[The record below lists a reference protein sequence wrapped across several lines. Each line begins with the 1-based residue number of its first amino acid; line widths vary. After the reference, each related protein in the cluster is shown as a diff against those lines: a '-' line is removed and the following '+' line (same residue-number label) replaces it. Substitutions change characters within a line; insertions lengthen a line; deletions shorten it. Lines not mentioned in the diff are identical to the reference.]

1 MLQAVVAFTVAI
13 LMRDDVSEEEPASPF
28 GPAARTTGNGRGGQ
42 AAGLVND
49 AYGWLAAFK
58 PTLRS

>member
-1 MLQAVVAFTVAI
+1 
-13 LMRDDVSEEEPASPF
+13 MREDVSDEEPASPF
-28 GPAARTTGNGRGGQ
+28 GPSARTTEGGRGGQ

-49 AYGWLAAFK
+49 AWGWLSSFK